1 MKTSKCILLIDDKDQ
16 SAVMKDIKYTVA
28 STFDVEF
35 LFIRTAR
42 PDLKKEDSEDVD
54 PAKVE
59 QEIQRLIKN
68 KSVDFALTDF
78 DLNSQNLDGLDIISM
93 VHKLRPNLNFLVYSG
108 NWDKVIRKVISVN
121 YRDAS
126 TDDIVNGV
134 NRLIHNN
141 IVDCIGRGEY
151 KEELIKYLN
160 RATYVS
166 MEQRLVRLLRANKDM
181 VFLSCYPEFKGK
193 TFGEIAD
200 IIESGSDSRSD
211 EWIESI
217 LSQTIAYLVSVNH
230 E

>member
-59 QEIQRLIKN
+59 QEIQRLIEN

-93 VHKLRPNLNFLVYSG
+93 VHKLRSNLNFLVYSG